1 MLALFLRQSAVEFGQ
16 LGCPFGVSHI
26 FPRANID
33 ANGAIFCR
41 AGFVP
46 RTRVHISTPG
56 DLKSDK
62 TGDRDRG
69 LQLCFQQSTGYSTRP
84 QVDLGF
90 RAFRYCPFHQ
100 DIPNLQPAAGTKHT
114 RHFTQPGFFIGHE
127 IQYAVGDDHV
137 CPTVGHR

>member
-1 MLALFLRQSAVEFGQ
+1 MLACFLRQSAVEFGQ
-16 LGCPFGVSHI
+16 LGCPFGISLI

-41 AGFVP
+41 AGLVP
-46 RTRVHISTPG
+46 SARIHISTPS

-62 TGDRDRG
+62 TGDCDRS

-84 QVDLGF
+84 QVDF
-90 RAFRYCPFHQ
+90 SFSAFRHCPFHQ
-100 DIPNLQPAAGTKHT
+100 DIPNLQLPAGTEYS

-127 IQYAVGDDHV
+127 VKH
-137 CPTVGHR
+137 TV